1 MTKFKN
7 NTWLCGLTYGPAIE
21 AVKKNIIPIAKHF
34 DGLNFVLHKNGSL
47 LTKEEQELFDV
58 LNQNRGNGK
67 IHLFDWIKR
76 YDFSRNRYLFDPL
89 MKSGDFFVI
98 LDSLEK
104 LTDDFC
110 TKDLPKLKQAM
121 IDNNLDGM
129 FHGGKGLIFRKNE
142 FMRYENGTHECI
154 RPISRAAELTEIE
167 GYEDSSK
174 YFTNTR
180 PLVRDTLHF
189 INHYMKYYLID
200 NTMQCLLGTEN
211 DRDLTNRRL
220 QNRHNFRQY
229 LENEGVDFDYDS
241 ILKFFAKDLTEEL
254 KEFLNKEKIL
264 NDFYRKNIL
273 GETDII
279 DNHDYSNI
287 KKL

>member
-1 MTKFKN
+1 MKN
-7 NTWLCGLTYGPAIE
+7 KNKNWLCGLTYGPAIE

-34 DGLNFVLHKNGSL
+34 DGLNIVLHKSGTI
-47 LTKEEQELFDV
+47 LTPEEQELFNI
-58 LNQNRGNGK
+58 LNENRGDGK

-89 MKSGDFFVI
+89 MKSGDFFVV
-98 LDSLEK
+98 LDSLEQ

-110 TKDLPKLKQAM
+110 AKDLPKLQQAM
-121 IDNNLDGM
+121 VDNNIEMM
-129 FHGGKGLIFRKNE
+129 FHGGKRFIVRKNE
-142 FMRYENGTHECI
+142 WMRYENGTHECI
-154 RPISRAAELTEIE
+154 RPVSRVAELTEIE

-200 NTMQCLLGTEN
+200 GTMQCLLGTEG
-211 DRDLTNRRL
+211 DKDLTNERW

-229 LENEGVDFDYDS
+229 LDNQGVDLDCDS
-241 ILKFFAKDLTEEL
+241 ILEFFKKGLTEEL

-264 NDFYRKNIL
+264 NDFYRQNVL
-273 GETDII
+273 GETDIV
-279 DNHDYSNI
+279 DNHDYKDI
-287 KKL
+287 KEV